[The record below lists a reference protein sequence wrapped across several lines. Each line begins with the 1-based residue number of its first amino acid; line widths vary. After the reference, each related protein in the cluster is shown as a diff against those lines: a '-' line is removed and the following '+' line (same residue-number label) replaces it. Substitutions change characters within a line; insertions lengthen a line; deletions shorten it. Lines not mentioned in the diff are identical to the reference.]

1 MTSPEKPNATRASGG
16 EQDHGGI
23 ERLSEVFETSARRWE
38 LIIYPSMFAF
48 VVLAAY
54 GFFLI
59 YRLAGDVHYLAI
71 SVDSHMSVLSNNMQ
85 NMSENMGQMTSN
97 IRTMTV
103 SLDSIE
109 HKMSTLQ
116 PILASMESM
125 DQTMR
130 MMNDSTR
137 DMTRTTRYMQYD
149 MSRLNHNIG
158 RPLSFMNTF
167 MPW

>member
-1 MTSPEKPNATRASGG
+1 MDSSKNQTQADPSDQSSD
-16 EQDHGGI
+16 QDGMK
-23 ERLSEVFETSARRWE
+23 RLSEIFETSARRWE

-85 NMSENMGQMTSN
+85 NMSENMGQITTN

-103 SLDSIE
+103 SLDSME
-109 HKMSTLQ
+109 NKMRTLK

-125 DQTMR
+125 DESMKA
-130 MMNDSTR
+130 MNVSTH
-137 DMTRTTRYMQYD
+137 DMTLTTRNMQYD
-149 MSRLNHNIG
+149 MSRLNRNIG
-158 RPLSFMNTF
+158 RPMSAMNTF

>member
-1 MTSPEKPNATRASGG
+1 M
-16 EQDHGGI
+16 
-23 ERLSEVFETSARRWE
+23 ERLSEVFESSARRWE

-85 NMSENMGQMTSN
+85 HMSENIGQITTN

-109 HKMSTLQ
+109 HKMGTLQ

-125 DQTMR
+125 DKSIQ
-130 MMNDSTR
+130 MMNTSTQ
-137 DMTRTTRYMQYD
+137 DMTNTTRFMQYD
-149 MSRLNHNIG
+149 MHRLNRNVG
-158 RPLSFMNTF
+158 KPLSFM
-167 MPW
+167 PW

>member
-1 MTSPEKPNATRASGG
+1 MNDVKSKKELEAVSDQ
-16 EQDHGGI
+16 EGI
-23 ERLSEVFETSARRWE
+23 TRLSEVFETSARRWE

-59 YRLAGDVHYLAI
+59 YRLAGDMHYMVI
-71 SVDSHMSVLSNNMQ
+71 SVDTHMSVLSSNMQ
-85 NMSENMGQMTSN
+85 SMSENMGQMTTN

-103 SLDSIE
+103 SLDSME
-109 HKMSTLQ
+109 HKMGTLQ

-125 DQTMR
+125 DESMKS
-130 MMNDSTR
+130 MNASTKVLTVA
-137 DMTRTTRYMQYD
+137 TRNMQYD
-149 MSRLNHNIG
+149 MSRLNENVG
-158 RPLSFMNTF
+158 RPMSFMNTF

>member
-1 MTSPEKPNATRASGG
+1 MASPGKPESSAQNETLE
-16 EQDHGGI
+16 EQAGI
-23 ERLSEVFETSARRWE
+23 ERLSEAFESSARRWE

-85 NMSENMGQMTSN
+85 NMSENMGQMTTN

-103 SLDSIE
+103 SLDSME
-109 HKMSTLQ
+109 HKMGTLQ

-125 DQTMR
+125 DKSIQ
-130 MMNDSTR
+130 MMNTSTQ
-137 DMTRTTRYMQYD
+137 DMSNTTRFMQYD
-149 MSRLNHNIG
+149 MYRLNRNVG
-158 RPLSFMNTF
+158 KPLSFMNSF

>member
-1 MTSPEKPNATRASGG
+1 MASLDKSESSTEKQEID
-16 EQDHGGI
+16 EQAGI
-23 ERLSEVFETSARRWE
+23 ERLSEVFESSARRWE

-85 NMSENMGQMTSN
+85 NMSENMGQITTN

-103 SLDSIE
+103 SLDSME
-109 HKMSTLQ
+109 HKMGALQ

-125 DQTMR
+125 DKSMQ
-130 MMNDSTR
+130 MMNASTR
-137 DMTRTTRYMQYD
+137 DMTNTTRFMQYD
-149 MSRLNHNIG
+149 MHRLNRNLG
-158 RPLSFMNTF
+158 KPLSFMNSF

>member
-1 MTSPEKPNATRASGG
+1 MAGKPEPREKGG
-16 EQDHGGI
+16 AVDQAGI
-23 ERLSEVFETSARRWE
+23 DRLSEVFETSARRWE

-85 NMSENMGQMTSN
+85 NMSENMGQITTN

-109 HKMSTLQ
+109 HQVSTLR

-125 DQTMR
+125 DQSIK
-130 MMNDSTR
+130 MMNVSTR
-137 DMTRTTRYMQYD
+137 DMTNTTRYMQYD
-149 MSRLNHNIG
+149 MHRLNRNIG
-158 RPLSFMNTF
+158 KPMSIMNSFI
-167 MPW
+167 PW